1 MSVKIFYTSLL
12 FFSAYLSGCNG
23 GNTENEPECGSN
35 TSCAP
40 PQSIPAEDIANTDPV
55 MPEDCGMPLQ
65 SEIGTQENILGTW
78 SNSERYLINQG
89 DPVERVITF
98 NSENTFQSIS
108 TIYNGCP
115 YGEVTDPS
123 MGCDGWYSGEESQ
136 NGFYTF
142 ESNIVVLYFSDISEE
157 IIVHRIADDSLVVSV
172 GNSCNVIFQR
182 L

>member
-1 MSVKIFYTSLL
+1 MKILFTSLL
-12 FFSAYLSGCNG
+12 YCSAYLSGCNG
-23 GNTENEPECGSN
+23 GNTENVPECGSN
-35 TSCAP
+35 ASCER
-40 PQSIPAEDIANTDPV
+40 PQSIPAENIANADPV

-65 SEIGTQENILGTW
+65 SAIVTQEDILGTW

-89 DPVERVITF
+89 DPVERLITF
-98 NSENTFQSIS
+98 NSENSFQSIS

-115 YGEVTDPS
+115 YGEVAEPS
-123 MGCDGWYSGEESQ
+123 MGCDDWYSGEESQ

-157 IIVHRIADDSLVVSV
+157 IIVHRIAENSLVVSV
-172 GNSCNVIFQR
+172 GNSCDVLFQR

>member
-1 MSVKIFYTSLL
+1 MKILFNSLIL
-12 FFSAYLSGCNG
+12 CSAYLSGCNG
-23 GNTENEPECGSN
+23 GNTENVPECGTN
-35 TSCAP
+35 TSCER
-40 PQSIPAEDIANTDPV
+40 PQSIPAENIANT
-55 MPEDCGMPLQ
+55 EDCGMPLQ
-65 SEIGTQENILGTW
+65 SAIGTQVDILGTW

-123 MGCDGWYSGEESQ
+123 MGCDDWYSGEESQ

-142 ESNIVVLYFSDISEE
+142 ESNIIVLYFSDISEE
-157 IIVHRIADDSLVVSV
+157 IIVHRIADNSLVVSV
-172 GNSCNVIFQR
+172 GNSCDVLFQR